1 MEVGTFN
8 LKQKNYRGAELRFRS
23 ALEEM
28 PNEPEAGFK
37 LGKAL
42 EKQGKLVEA
51 RRQYERFLEHSKG
64 GPFEEEARK
73 ALKDMELKANQR
85 H

>member
-1 MEVGTFN
+1 
-8 LKQKNYRGAELRFRS
+8 
-23 ALEEM
+23 M

-73 ALKDMELKANQR
+73 ALIDKSTPLMQR
-85 H
+85 LIMSIMLNNS